1 MVGLET
7 LEGIRNKIHSRN
19 WGLYVSNDNENIDS
33 IVPRGPVSSLIFEID
48 HIVLPGSSRKTIEE
62 MKDSLFNIKREKN
75 YPILKN
81 GLVEFALVLVKFRED
96 HVHVRDLHDHYIKYS
111 AFERYLDS
119 LPRCLF

>member
-111 AFERYLDS
+111 VFERYLDS